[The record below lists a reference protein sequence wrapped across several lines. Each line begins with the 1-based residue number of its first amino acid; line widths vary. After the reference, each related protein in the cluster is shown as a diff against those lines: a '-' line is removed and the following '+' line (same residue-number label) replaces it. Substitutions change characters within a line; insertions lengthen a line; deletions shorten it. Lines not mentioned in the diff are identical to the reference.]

1 MLFIAIVWAKTVV
14 GDFNCSQAPGP
25 DMQTTCRM
33 IQEWDSNARKA
44 IRRRQVLENSIERF
58 MKRAIIHCLTNDT
71 KEEKNVRSF
80 REIKFDSKLNSRRYG
95 APGLPNNPNFSPA
108 IPQRFAPSAQACMN
122 IPCIC
127 PYMGGRITG
136 NGCILPN
143 GQPYLKALRKEYRM
157 MTDNERTRW
166 NHAILQLKRSGEYD
180 RLSVM
185 HRQVGSSSGAHSGPG
200 FLPWHREYMKRLEI
214 ALRMI
219 DPGLSLPY
227 WDSVMDSYLP
237 DPRDSIMFSDF
248 FMGDTDG
255 AGQLVRGPFAGFR
268 TLEGRPNIVRRLATE
283 GKLLTEA
290 NINNLLS
297 QTEIQNVLAYTAPQT
312 GCPFRP
318 NFGALEYTHSSVH
331 LWIGGDMKP
340 PSTSANDP
348 IFFLHHCFVDFIWEM
363 WRQSRQNRYARETAY
378 PPDIGTCANSQHF
391 SYAQMRPW
399 DKQNRDGLSN
409 EYTDNLYRYAP
420 RATCSLQNTDCGSPY
435 LFCDTRGNPH
445 CVSKIKPNGL
455 CRGFEEF
462 DACWQG
468 SCVASWCRPGQLFRG
483 SQTKAISV
491 QVTQRTTKIAPRRQT
506 TTNPP
511 RLETTSALS
520 VRTTTQQPNTPS
532 PLASNNCYNDDPCCD
547 AWARE
552 GECSVNII
560 YMNRYCRRS
569 CRLCMNPTDNRI
581 GCHDRHLSCPFWS
594 MQNYCTRRRQWMA
607 ENCQASCGWC
617 NMGPAQLCASV
628 AFMSRA

>member
-1 MLFIAIVWAKTVV
+1 MWYVLVALVVWAA
-14 GDFNCSQAPGP
+14 GAAADFNCSEAPGK
-25 DMQTTCRM
+25 DMQTTCMM
-33 IQEWDSNARKA
+33 IQEWDRNARKA
-44 IRRRQVLENSIERF
+44 IRRRQAFESNI
-58 MKRAIIHCLTNDT
+58 
-71 KEEKNVRSF
+71 
-80 REIKFDSKLNSRRYG
+80 G
-95 APGLPNNPNFSPA
+95 APGVPGNPNFSPA
-108 IPQRFAPSAQACMN
+108 VPQRFAPSAQGCMN

-127 PYMGGRITG
+127 PYMGGRVG
-136 NGCILPN
+136 NGGCILPN
-143 GQPYLKALRKEYRM
+143 GQPYLMALRKEYRM
-157 MTDNERTRW
+157 MTDNERNRW
-166 NHAILQLKRSGEYD
+166 NNAIIQLKRSGEYD

-214 ALRMI
+214 AVRMV
-219 DPGLSLPY
+219 DPGVAMPY

-237 DPRDSIMFSDF
+237 DPRDSVLFSPI
-248 FMGDTDG
+248 FMGETDG
-255 AGQLVRGPFAGFR
+255 AGQVVRGPFAGFR

-283 GKLLTEA
+283 GKLFSEA

-297 QTEIQNVLAYTAPQT
+297 QNEVQNVLAYTAPQN

-318 NFGALEYTHSSVH
+318 YFGALEYTHSSVH

-348 IFFLHHCFVDFIWEM
+348 IFFLHHCFVDFVWEM
-363 WRQSRQNRYARETAY
+363 WRQSRQNRFTRETAY

-420 RATCSLQNTDCGSPY
+420 RATCSRQNPNCGSPY

-455 CRGFEEF
+455 CRGFEGF

-468 SCVASWCRPGQLFRG
+468 SCVASWCRPGQQFQEQLP
-483 SQTKAISV
+483 QTTAV
-491 QVTQRTTKIAPRRQT
+491 QATQQNNENPQTQRQQQQQQQNRLVAQRPPTPI
-506 TTNPP
+506 NP
-511 RLETTSALS
+511 A
-520 VRTTTQQPNTPS
+520 
-532 PLASNNCYNDDPCCD
+532 ASNNCYNDDPCCD
-547 AWARE
+547 AWARQ
-552 GECSVNII
+552 GECQINVA
-560 YMNRYCRRS
+560 YMNRYCKRS
-569 CRLCMNPTDNRI
+569 CRLCVNPTDNRT
-581 GCHDRHLSCPFWS
+581 GCHDRHISCAFWRA
-594 MQNYCTRRRQWMA
+594 QNYCTRRRQWMA

-617 NMGPAQLCASV
+617 NMNPQQLCASV

>member
-1 MLFIAIVWAKTVV
+1 MWYVLVPIIWAASVT
-14 GDFNCSQAPGP
+14 GDFNCSQAPGR
-25 DMQTTCRM
+25 DMQTTCMM
-33 IQEWDSNARKA
+33 IQEWDSKARKA
-44 IRRRQVLENSIERF
+44 IKRRQALENSI
-58 MKRAIIHCLTNDT
+58 
-71 KEEKNVRSF
+71 
-80 REIKFDSKLNSRRYG
+80 G
-95 APGLPNNPNFSPA
+95 APGLPNNPSFSPA
-108 IPQRFAPSAQACMN
+108 VPPRFAPSAQACMN

-127 PYMGGRITG
+127 PYMGGRIYG

-143 GQPYLKALRKEYRM
+143 GQPYLPALRKEYRL
-157 MTDNERTRW
+157 MTENERTRW
-166 NHAILQLKRSGEYD
+166 NYAVLQLKRSGEYD
-180 RLSVM
+180 RISVM

-200 FLPWHREYMKRLEI
+200 FLPWHREYMKRIEI

-219 DPGLSLPY
+219 DPGISLPY

-237 DPRDSIMFSDF
+237 DPRDSIMFSEL
-248 FMGDTDG
+248 FMGETDQ
-255 AGQLVRGPFAGFR
+255 AGQLVYGPFAGFR
-268 TLEGRPNIVRRLATE
+268 TLEGRPHIVRRLATE

-297 QTEIQNVLAYTAPQT
+297 QTEIQNVLAYTAPQN

-331 LWIGGDMKP
+331 LWVGGDMKP

-363 WRQSRQNRYARETAY
+363 WRQTRQNRYSRETAY

-399 DKQNRDGLSN
+399 DKQNQDGLSN
-409 EYTDNLYRYAP
+409 EYTDYLYQYAP
-420 RATCSLQNTDCGSPY
+420 RATCSFQNTNCGSPY
-435 LFCDTRGNPH
+435 LFCDTRGSPH

-455 CRGFEEF
+455 CRGFEDF

-468 SCVASWCRPGQLFRG
+468 ACIASWCRPGQPLRG
-483 SQTKAISV
+483 V
-491 QVTQRTTKIAPRRQT
+491 QFYSRQLNHRKPKPT
-506 TTNPP
+506 IFPDI
-511 RLETTSALS
+511 
-520 VRTTTQQPNTPS
+520 
-532 PLASNNCYNDDPCCD
+532 NCYNDDPCCD
-547 AWARE
+547 SWARD
-552 GECSVNII
+552 GECAVNPI

-569 CRLCMNPTDNRI
+569 CRLCNNPNDSRTN
-581 GCHDRHLSCPFWS
+581 CHDRHVSCPFWS
-594 MQNYCTRRRQWMA
+594 RQNYCTRRRQWMA

-617 NMGPAQLCASV
+617 HISPSQLCASV

>member
-1 MLFIAIVWAKTVV
+1 
-14 GDFNCSQAPGP
+14 
-25 DMQTTCRM
+25 MQTTCKM

-44 IRRRQVLENSIERF
+44 IRRRQAFENNI
-58 MKRAIIHCLTNDT
+58 
-71 KEEKNVRSF
+71 
-80 REIKFDSKLNSRRYG
+80 G
-95 APGLPNNPNFSPA
+95 APGIPGMPNFSPA
-108 IPQRFAPSAQACMN
+108 VPQRFAPSAQGCMT
-122 IPCIC
+122 IQCIC
-127 PYMGGRITG
+127 PYMGGRPTG

-143 GQPYLKALRKEYRM
+143 GQPYLMALRKEYRM
-157 MTDNERTRW
+157 MTDNERNRW
-166 NHAILQLKRSGEYD
+166 NNAVLQLKRSGEYD

-214 ALRMI
+214 AIRMV
-219 DPGLSLPY
+219 DPGIAMPY

-237 DPRDSIMFSDF
+237 DPRDSIMFSQT
-248 FMGDTDG
+248 FMGEADG
-255 AGQLVRGPFAGFR
+255 AGQVVRGPFAGFR

-283 GKLLTEA
+283 GKLFTEA
-290 NINNLLS
+290 NINGLLT
-297 QTEIQNVLAYTAPQT
+297 QTEIQNVLAYTAPQN

-318 NFGALEYTHSSVH
+318 YFGALEYTHSSVH

-348 IFFLHHCFVDFIWEM
+348 VFFLHHCFVDFIWEM

-420 RATCSLQNTDCGSPY
+420 RATCSRQNTNCGSPY

-445 CVSKIKPNGL
+445 CVAKVKPNGL
-455 CRGFEEF
+455 CRGFEGF
-462 DACWQG
+462 DVCWQG
-468 SCVASWCRPGQLFRG
+468 TCVAGWCRPGQFQG
-483 SQTKAISV
+483 Q
-491 QVTQRTTKIAPRRQT
+491 QQQT
-506 TTNPP
+506 TTTRALKVVPQQLNNNNQQQQQQQT
-511 RLETTSALS
+511 RQRFVVATTWP
-520 VRTTTQQPNTPS
+520 TTTRMTTRPQAVN
-532 PLASNNCYNDDPCCD
+532 AVANNNCYNDDPCCD
-547 AWARE
+547 SWSRQ
-552 GECSVNII
+552 GECQVNVV
-560 YMNRYCRRS
+560 YMNRYCKRS
-569 CRLCMNPTDNRI
+569 CRLCTNPTDNRT
-581 GCHDRHLSCPFWS
+581 GCHDRHISCAFWRA
-594 MQNYCTRRRQWMA
+594 QNYCTRRRQWMA

-617 NMGPAQLCASV
+617 NLAPQQLCATV